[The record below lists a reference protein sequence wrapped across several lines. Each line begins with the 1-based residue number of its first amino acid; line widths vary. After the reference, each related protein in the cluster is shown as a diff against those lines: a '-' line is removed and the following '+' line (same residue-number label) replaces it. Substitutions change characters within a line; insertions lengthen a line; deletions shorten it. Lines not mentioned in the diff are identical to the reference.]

1 MKKRIAL
8 FLAFILCFLLFACAK
23 TPENA
28 TDQPTPASEITMEA
42 YLALGLSDWFPTGKT
57 DYRVQAKMVSADTEV
72 YNELEDAHYTAQ
84 PNGEDV
90 ILKGTQGE
98 EWVTKL
104 SKVAK
109 TYTKP
114 DGSEITLE
122 DFTQLDAYIDLKTI
136 PTEGYFAYFIPADYK
151 VTVSTAWGD
160 VLHANRDGV
169 PHGDGDYLVCAAG
182 EDGKPDLAD
191 VWVVNGAVFLQ
202 TYDLSR
208 QN

>member
-1 MKKRIAL
+1 MKTRRLIIIVLVLGLCLSL
-8 FLAFILCFLLFACAK
+8 FGCTKPQEEAAV
-23 TPENA
+23 
-28 TDQPTPASEITMEA
+28 PASEITVED
-42 YLALGLSDWFPTGKT
+42 YLALGRSDWFPTGKT

-72 YNELEDAHYTAQ
+72 YNVLEDAHYTAQ

-109 TYTKP
+109 TYTTP

-122 DFTQLDAYIDLKTI
+122 DFAQLDVYIELKTI
-136 PTEGYFAYFIPADYK
+136 PTEGYFAYFIPAAYK
-151 VTVSTAWGD
+151 VSVSTAWGD

-182 EDGKPDLAD
+182 EDGKPDLSD
-191 VWVVNGAVFLQ
+191 VWVVNGAVFAG
-202 TYDLSR
+202 TYVK
-208 QN
+208 